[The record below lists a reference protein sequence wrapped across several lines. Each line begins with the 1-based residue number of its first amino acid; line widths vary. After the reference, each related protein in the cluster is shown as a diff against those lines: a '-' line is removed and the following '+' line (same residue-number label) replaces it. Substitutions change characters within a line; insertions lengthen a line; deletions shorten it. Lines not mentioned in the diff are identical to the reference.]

1 VEMFMPLTGTWR
13 FTYGEDADD
22 PDQHVTSV
30 LLEPW
35 DVISFPPGLYRRE
48 IASYRLSEA
57 LGWGLVP
64 LTLER
69 EGPYGEGSL
78 QLFVPADFRQHYF
91 TLLEQELHRE
101 TLRRI
106 CLFDLVINNADR
118 KSGHCLY
125 VPDDRIYAIDNGL
138 SFHAESKL
146 RTVIWDFGE
155 EPIAAEMLEDV
166 RRVLDRRLPP
176 ELAELLDADEQR
188 ALRRRARGIIRS
200 GTFPVDE
207 SGLRYPWPLI

>member
-1 VEMFMPLTGTWR
+1 
-13 FTYGEDADD
+13 
-22 PDQHVTSV
+22 
-30 LLEPW
+30 
-35 DVISFPPGLYRRE
+35 
-48 IASYRLSEA
+48 
-57 LGWGLVP
+57 
-64 LTLER
+64 
-69 EGPYGEGSL
+69 
-78 QLFVPADFRQHYF
+78 VPADFRQHYF